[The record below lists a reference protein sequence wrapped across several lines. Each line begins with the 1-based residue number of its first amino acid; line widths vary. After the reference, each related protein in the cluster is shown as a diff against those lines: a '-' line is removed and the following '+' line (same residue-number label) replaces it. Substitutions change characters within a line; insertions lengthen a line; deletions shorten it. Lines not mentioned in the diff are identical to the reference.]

1 MQFAAEIKSGNVRQA
16 TFMNE
21 GVRRRPFRGRDFST
35 GRGLTGGRG
44 GEYGGALFETHLFE
58 RNPDPMKVSVENTG
72 PCRKLVKVEF
82 SGEEIQQEYNES
94 LAVFAKHGRVKGF
107 RPGKAPVEM
116 IRRMY
121 DKQILEGLHEHLL
134 ARGFQQALKEHKLET
149 VAEYDLQ
156 KSALKAGEPFSF
168 SLAVD
173 VEPEF
178 ELPAYKGIEVDAK
191 KVEIADEAV
200 AQAIDRYLENM
211 GKYEDLAE
219 PRPVKEGDMVA
230 VDYAA
235 TVDGKPMA
243 EISEKAKGLAA
254 GADFWVIANEEYSF
268 LPAFGPQLVGMK
280 IGDAKDVPVT
290 FDNQSPIEE
299 LRGRTAVFAA
309 TVKKIRARTKPAM
322 NEELFKSLGVKDEAE
337 LRATFKTMLQG
348 EADRQEMSRRRN
360 HLIDAL
366 MKNATLDV
374 PESEEHEE
382 SHKIVYEMV
391 EENTRR
397 GVPEQEIRDNLAK
410 ISESAKTAAKDR
422 VKLRYLLKRIARE
435 EKIEVADAEVAAVM
449 NQYAARSG
457 AKSVKEWMQ
466 KAKLKE
472 GEVRKGLRADLLTTK
487 TIDALMGHA
496 KLTGDGAAKK

>member
-1 MQFAAEIKSGNVRQA
+1 MNV
-16 TFMNE
+16 T
-21 GVRRRPFRGRDFST
+21 
-35 GRGLTGGRG
+35 
-44 GEYGGALFETHLFE
+44 
-58 RNPDPMKVSVENTG
+58 VENTG
-72 PCRKLVKVEF
+72 PCRKLLKVEF
-82 SGEEIQQEYNES
+82 TGEEIQKEYDES
-94 LAVFAKHGRVKGF
+94 LAVYARHGRVKGF
-107 RPGKAPVEM
+107 RPGKAPLEM

-121 DKQILEGLHEHLL
+121 DKQIVEGLHEHLL
-134 ARGFQQALKEHKLET
+134 AMGFRQALKEHKLNA

-178 ELPAYKGIEVDAK
+178 ELPAYKGIEVEAK
-191 KVEIADEAV
+191 KVEIADAAV

-254 GADFWVIANEEYSF
+254 GADFWVIANKEYSF
-268 LPAFGPQLVGMK
+268 LPDFGPQLVGLK
-280 IGDAKDVPVT
+280 IGDSKDIAVA
-290 FDNQSPIEE
+290 FDGQSPIEE
-299 LRGRTAVFAA
+299 LRGKTAVFAS
-309 TVKKIRARTKPAM
+309 TVKKIRARAKPAM
-322 NEELFKSLGVKDEAE
+322 DAELFKSLGVKDEAE
-337 LRATFKTMLQG
+337 LRATFKNMLQG
-348 EADRQEMSRRRN
+348 EADRQEMARRRN
-360 HLIDAL
+360 HLIDSL
-366 MKNATLDV
+366 MKNAALDV
-374 PESEEHEE
+374 PESEAHDE
-382 SHKIVYEMV
+382 SHRIVYEMV

-397 GVPEQEIRDNLAK
+397 GVPEQEIRDNIGK

-422 VKLRYLLKRIARE
+422 LKLRYLLKRIARE
-435 EKIEVADAEVAAVM
+435 EKIEVSDAEVTAVL
-449 NQYAARSG
+449 NAQALRSG
-457 AKSVKEWMQ
+457 AKTAKEWLQ
-466 KAKLKE
+466 RAKLKE

-496 KLTGDGAAKK
+496 KWTGAGAGEAKKEAGA